1 MHCRFVCV
9 RACVCV
15 RARPH
20 QQLSIEH
27 ETEECVI
34 CEEQHEA
41 KERVDNR
48 KRNKTLHN
56 RMAVMGKKNPTLG
69 LL

>member
-1 MHCRFVCV
+1 MHCRFVRV
-9 RACVCV
+9 RV

-34 CEEQHEA
+34 CEAQYEA
-41 KERVDNR
+41 EERVDNR
-48 KRNKTLHN
+48 KCNKTLHN
-56 RMAVMGKKNPTLG
+56 RMAVMGKENPTVGSL
-69 LL
+69 